1 MLAGKLALV
10 TGAGSGIGRAICQAF
25 AKEGAMVAMADVNID
40 GVHQVH
46 ETLKSI
52 SEGNHQPFTVDVSSS
67 ASVATLMTDIR
78 DRYMAVPTIA
88 VNSAGITRDT
98 YMLKM
103 KEEMWD
109 EVINVNL
116 KAMYSFL
123 NKKESG
129 VSGPMHAQTRKK
141 VIDYIRTKKIC
152 TEDEL
157 EKIGRLKNMGGQR
170 EDKSKLTAENML
182 KAGLDQTV
190 QWTSSTEC
198 TVPSQTAFGTIY
210 NVDIVNVVCNCPAAT
225 TRGMCKHVHLAE
237 LIASKRNIDLTV
249 ERRSE
254 AMNVF
259 NAEQY
264 FYDRD
269 YNQVEVLSRLEMCQL
284 LI

>member
-52 SEGNHQPFTVDVSSS
+52 SEGNHQPFIVDVSSS

-116 KAMYSFL
+116 KGTFLL
-123 NKKESG
+123 NKA
-129 VSGPMHAQTRKK
+129 VSQ
-141 VIDYIRTKKIC
+141 
-152 TEDEL
+152 
-157 EKIGRLKNMGGQR
+157 
-170 EDKSKLTAENML
+170 S
-182 KAGLDQTV
+182 
-190 QWTSSTEC
+190 
-198 TVPSQTAFGTIY
+198 
-210 NVDIVNVVCNCPAAT
+210 VNIIPIIN
-225 TRGMCKHVHLAE
+225 
-237 LIASKRNIDLTV
+237 
-249 ERRSE
+249 
-254 AMNVF
+254 
-259 NAEQY
+259 
-264 FYDRD
+264 
-269 YNQVEVLSRLEMCQL
+269 LSMF
-284 LI
+284 